1 MACAQQCGGC
11 WRRLAVHLALK
22 LLEQHADLQQ
32 QGLLHMS
39 HCKHAQKAPYALRML
54 QHQR

>member
-11 WRRLAVHLALK
+11 WRGLAVHLALK
-22 LLEQHADLQQ
+22 LLEQHAEVQQ

-39 HCKHAQKAPYALRML
+39 HCKHAQKAPHALRML